1 MAESPFV
8 LLLMPLLSGIFL
20 GVVFSFGNIL
30 PILQTCIFTIVFT
43 FCILNWKYADWKIYR
58 KPWIGGILI
67 HLFLFLLG
75 IFLAEKNKEINNSN
89 HFSKQKATSL
99 IVTIIQEPK
108 QTGNLIRFNS
118 LVTHTS
124 FNGKI
129 SVSSGSLVVALKLDS
144 SQKNKFNYGDELLIS
159 NQYKPVDAPFN
170 PAEFN
175 YKLWLQH
182 QNIYFQTFLNP
193 NQYQLI
199 ATDRGNPIIAY
210 ALAIRQKLVQKYQK
224 YLHDSDALSVASTL
238 ILGYRADLSADVLQ
252 SYSKTGTIH
261 VLSVSG
267 MHVALVYLIINVL
280 LRFLNRKRSGVL
292 MKALISIFLIWVY
305 ALITGFSPAVCRAA
319 VMITFVIVGKTYN
332 RHISMLNILLVSA
345 FVLLL
350 YNPNFITDVGFQ
362 LSYLAVVG
370 LIILQPIIENLIEF
384 KHQFTRR
391 IWSLLSVSLAAQLIT
406 FPISVFYF
414 HQFPVYFLLS
424 NLFIVLPSALI
435 MYVGIAFLFVPD
447 IPIIAKPVAFILEKS
462 IVGMN
467 QGLSWIEHLPFGS
480 WNKIWIT
487 TSEYLILYSIIIC
500 VFAWL
505 VHRKSLLLQVGA
517 VFIVLFLVSF
527 SYKKIQA
534 QQQDEIVFLNLRKY
548 YGIVFKKG
556 NEAVV
561 LTNLITSDKSFQYS
575 VQPYLDSCKLVKITL
590 LNPNQNFANTVF
602 IKQNK
607 LVQFK
612 NQLIFVAD
620 KDFEQ
625 QSFPKKIKVDAV
637 FITQNPRID
646 LSQITKNLI
655 FDVLIVT
662 SDNGDYLIQK
672 LTKEAAADGRK
683 IIVLKRNKAFILPSN
698 LQRLM
703 LQQK

>member
-1 MAESPFV
+1 MAENPFV

-20 GVVFSFGNIL
+20 GVVFSFGSFL
-30 PILQTCIFTIVFT
+30 PFLLSAIITIAFT
-43 FCILNWKYADWKIYR
+43 FCILNWKFTDWKIYR
-58 KPWIGGILI
+58 KAWIGGVLI
-67 HLFLFLLG
+67 YLLLFLIG
-75 IFLAEKNKEINNSN
+75 IFVAEKNKEINNSN
-89 HFSKQKATSL
+89 HFSKQRATSL
-99 IVTIIQEPK
+99 LVTIIQEPK
-108 QTGNLIRFNS
+108 QTGNIVRFNTS
-118 LVTHTS
+118 VTHTF

-129 SVSSGSLVVALKLDS
+129 SASSGSLLVALKLDS
-144 SQKNKFNYGDELLIS
+144 TQKNNFNYGDELLVP

-199 ATDRGNPIIAY
+199 AINRGNPIIAD
-210 ALAIRQKLVQKYQK
+210 ALAIRKKLVQKYQK
-224 YLHDSDALSVASTL
+224 YLHDPDALSVASTL

-252 SYSKTGTIH
+252 AYSKTGTIH

-280 LRFLNRKRSGVL
+280 LRFLTRKRSGVL
-292 MKALISIFLIWVY
+292 LKAFISILLIWVY

-319 VMITFVIVGKTYN
+319 VMITFVIIGKTYN

-370 LIILQPIIENLIEF
+370 LIILQPIIENLLEF
-384 KHQFTRR
+384 KQKFARR

-447 IPIIAKPVAFILEKS
+447 IPIIAKPVAFVLEKS

-467 QGLSWIEHLPFGS
+467 QGLTWIEHLPFGS
-480 WNKIWIT
+480 WNKLWIT
-487 TSEYLILYSIIIC
+487 VPEYLILYIIIIC
-500 VFAWL
+500 AFVWL
-505 VHRKSLLLQVGA
+505 VHRKSLLLQVSA
-517 VFIVLFLVSF
+517 VFTLLFLMSF
-527 SYKKIQA
+527 SYKKLQA
-534 QQQDEIVFLNLRKY
+534 QQQDEILFLNLRKN
-548 YGIVFKKG
+548 YGVVFKNG
-556 NEAVV
+556 QEAVV
-561 LTNLITSDKSFQYS
+561 LTDLKTSDKSFQYS
-575 VQPYLDSCKLVKITL
+575 VQPYLDSCKSTQVSFV
-590 LNPNQNFANTVF
+590 NPNQNFANAVF
-602 IKQNK
+602 SKQNK

-620 KDFEQ
+620 KDFEH
-625 QSFPKKIKVDAV
+625 QSFPQKIKVDAV
-637 FITQNPRID
+637 FITQNPKID
-646 LSQITKNLI
+646 LDQISKNLI
-655 FDVLIVT
+655 FDMLIVT

-672 LTKEAAADGRK
+672 LTGEAAADGRK
-683 IIVLKRNKAFILPSN
+683 IIVLKRNKAFLLQSN
-698 LQRLM
+698 IRN
-703 LQQK
+703 

>member
-1 MAESPFV
+1 MKHTFFVAESPFV

-20 GVVFSFGNIL
+20 GVLFSFGNVL
-30 PILQTCIFTIVFT
+30 PFLLNAIFIIAFA

-58 KPWIGGILI
+58 KAWIGGVLI
-67 HLFLFLLG
+67 YSFLFLLG
-75 IFLAEKNKEINNSN
+75 IFSAEKNKEINIRN

-99 IVTIIQEPK
+99 IVTIVQEPK
-108 QTGNLIRFNS
+108 QTGNIVRFNTW
-118 LVTHTS
+118 VTHTS
-124 FNGKI
+124 FNGI
-129 SVSSGSLVVALKLDS
+129 ILASSGSLLVALKLDS
-144 SQKNKFNYGDELLIS
+144 LQKNNFNYGDELLIP
-159 NQYKPVDAPFN
+159 NQYKLVDAPFN

-182 QNIYFQTFLNP
+182 QNIYHQIFLNP

-199 ATDRGNPIIAY
+199 ATNRGNSIIAD
-210 ALAIRQKLVQKYQK
+210 ALLTRKKLVRKYQK
-224 YLHDSDALSVASTL
+224 YLHDPDALSVASTL

-252 SYSKTGTIH
+252 AYSKTGTIH

-280 LRFLNRKRSGVL
+280 LRFLNGKRSGVL
-292 MKALISIFLIWVY
+292 LKAFISILLIWLY

-319 VMITFVIVGKTYN
+319 VMITFVIIGKTYN

-384 KHQFTRR
+384 KHQFARR

-447 IPIIAKPVAFILEKS
+447 IPIIAKPVAFVLEKS

-480 WNKIWIT
+480 WNKLWIT
-487 TSEYLILYSIIIC
+487 VPEYLILYSILIC

-505 VHRKSLLLQVGA
+505 VHRKSLLLQIGT

-534 QQQDEIVFLNLRKY
+534 QQQDEIVFLNLRNNC
-548 YGIVFKKG
+548 GIVFKIR

-561 LTNLITSDKSFQYS
+561 LTDLKTSDKSFQYS
-575 VQPYLDSCKLVKITL
+575 VQPYLDSCKLTQVKL

-602 IKQNK
+602 SKQNK

-612 NQLIFVAD
+612 NRLIFVAD
-620 KDFEQ
+620 KNFEQ
-625 QSFPKKIKVDAV
+625 QSFPQKIKVDAV
-637 FITQNPRID
+637 FITQNPKID
-646 LSQITKNLI
+646 LKQISKNLI
-655 FDVLIVT
+655 FDRLVVASNN
-662 SDNGDYLIQK
+662 SDYFIK
-672 LTKEAAADGRK
+672 RITEEVAADGRK
-683 IIVLKRNKAFILPSN
+683 IIVLKRNKAFLLQSN
-698 LQRLM
+698 L
-703 LQQK
+703 